1 MVKSGRKVA
10 LAFLGSYALA
20 QMLRERGIIEDDP
33 LVVYTYSAMIRDLL
47 ALIPDWWEEAL
58 GDRCGRLPLHGSPP
72 RPPGGWW
79 HPQGWQGG
87 GQEAGARLVCAL
99 GVP

>member
-20 QMLRERGIIEDDP
+20 QLLRERGIIEDDP

-47 ALIPDWWEEAL
+47 AILPETWEVAL
-58 GDRCGRLPLHGSPP
+58 EDLMGRLLDKILGGCGRRGNPP
-72 RPPGGWW
+72 QDNP
-79 HPQGWQGG
+79 
-87 GQEAGARLVCAL
+87 
-99 GVP
+99 